1 MPSARLR
8 RLVPGAAPQ
17 ALALLDAGRGSLE
30 APVRAEIFGAQRFAQ
45 HGRSLGESHSDV
57 GDHARATEFFPRLR
71 DNITVLREAHRYIG
85 QQERTGQHVSPAGEW
100 LLDNFHIVAAQL
112 KEIHDG
118 LPRRYFDDLPVLTG
132 VHLAGLPRVY
142 SVAWA
147 FVAHTDSAFDEDLL
161 VAFLDAYQQTREL
174 TLGEMWALPTTLRV
188 VFIENLRR
196 LAERVAVSKAAREL
210 GNQWCDNLADAPD
223 ADPQALFDALE
234 LRGTG
239 RAFALQVA
247 QRLNHPT
254 SDVMA
259 PTGGR
264 VRRWLAQAV
273 PDLAGTQAQQQAE
286 QAANN
291 LSVSNAITSL
301 RLLGDTDW
309 RALVERTS
317 GLMRAMQ
324 GSAAFCA
331 ERDDTQ
337 DTTLHAIE
345 RLARRCHVSELAV
358 AHALLAQM
366 NSAPAGSDFNA
377 AARSPRY
384 WLSGPGASQLAQ
396 ALGPRALPGWDWP
409 ALWRKYTLPAYLA
422 TLLLGSVGLT
432 LWFAFHFTRHSING
446 LNGLNGISGIN
457 GHWSL
462 PWGATVA
469 LTALLA
475 LGPASEAV
483 IAFVN
488 RLISESTRPRRLP
501 RLALRDGI
509 PPEHRVLVVVPA
521 LVSSVPGIESLARQL
536 ERHHL
541 ANLEANAQFALLTD
555 PPDADAKH
563 TDADAPLLAAAVAAV
578 QALNARH
585 PAALGAPARF
595 LLLHRGRRFSET
607 EQRWIGWERKRGK
620 LEQLIHWLAA
630 DAAAPAASPFIDLGF
645 ASQPAAGTPYIV
657 TLDSDTQLPPGSLRE
672 LVGVAAHPLNLP
684 RVNLAQRRVT
694 SGYGILQP
702 RVATPLPRAG
712 EATPFHWL
720 FAGQGGVDPYS
731 AASSEIYQDLFGE
744 GTFTGK
750 GLLHVQALHVVLG
763 ARLPEGAVLSHD
775 LLEGSI
781 ARCGGVSDIVLLE
794 EAPMHAD
801 VAASRLHRWTRG
813 DWQLLPLLAR
823 AGHYGIGAINRWKM
837 LDNLRRSLVAPASL
851 GLLAVSLAG
860 WGAAPIDAL
869 LLVVAAFGA
878 GPLLGAVAGLAPSRD
893 DIALRH
899 FYRQGLTE
907 LARAACGT
915 LWHVAQLLA
924 HAGLAA
930 DAVAR
935 AAYRMAVSERHL
947 LQWTTAEAA
956 QSVAG
961 QHLGDILRQHW
972 REPVAAAALF
982 AVLLVCGTPTPAWA
996 ALLCLLWAATP
1007 LLTGWASRPRAG
1019 PTQARVPQADR
1030 DYLLDVA
1037 RDTWRYFEHGVTAA
1051 DHDLPPDNQQTFPH
1065 TMVAHRT
1072 SPTNIG
1078 LYLVAMACAQ
1088 RFGWIGNTEMLE
1100 RGERTLANLDRLARH
1115 NGHFLNW
1122 YDTQTAQPLLPAYV
1136 STVDSGNL
1144 CGCLI
1149 ALAQAC
1155 EALAQAPLQ
1164 AGDEVGRALAAS
1176 RRRLAACA
1184 PALAALLPSDA
1195 ARSALNDLLDVADPL
1210 ARLHD
1215 DPAGLEGLLQ
1225 RAASA
1230 LPAWALDPSA
1240 QTGGAPP
1247 ADARSTEAGRAPSA
1261 PMLAAQCVR
1270 DHIGTLRSLALDV
1283 AARAAHAEAALSQ
1296 RLRTLA
1302 GHCRRLADEADFG
1315 FLYNRRRKLFHI
1327 GFRVAEQQLDTS
1339 YYDLLASESRIA
1351 SLWAIA
1357 KGDVPVAHWGALGRP
1372 FFANGGPAGLRSWS
1386 GSMFEYLMPA
1396 LLLDEADASV
1406 LASAARAALEAQQ
1419 AFAQVR
1425 QVPWGISESAYAAS
1439 DHTLAYQYA
1448 PQGVPVLALRR
1459 TPADELVVAPYAT
1472 ALAALIDPAAA
1483 AANLRRL
1490 EALHARGAAG
1500 FIEALDYT
1508 PERITTQAAFT
1519 PVYTFMAHHQG
1530 MTILALAD
1538 VLLDAAPRR
1547 WAMAEPRLQA
1557 VASLLQERVPREV
1570 SMLLEAPPGPSSADR
1585 RQVGP
1590 GLWRQVVPGTSALEP
1605 THLLSNGRYSVALR
1619 ANGAG
1624 WSRFGDAFISR
1635 WRDDALRDAH
1645 GTFFYLRRRT
1655 VAAPALFG
1663 ARLWPA
1669 VAQPPA
1675 ALVSITQHPA
1685 PDAAAHYEATFH
1697 IDRVCLDAQ
1706 WSDLYTRCSVWVS
1719 PEDDIE
1725 LRQIELRNL
1734 GDDELEFDLMSAFE
1748 VSMADARADEAHPAF
1763 AKLFVRAEW
1772 NAAERALYFE
1782 RQPRLATEQGL
1793 HAVHFVAQAD
1803 AQVLGV
1809 QVQADRARW
1818 LGRQRDAAH
1827 PLAHYDALP
1836 LVAPGADASA
1846 DALADASADASAA
1859 DAPTALVTGLDPMAS
1874 LSLRVRLPAHGTV
1887 RFSIATAAA
1896 RTRGELEA
1904 LVDKYRHPSIIERSS
1919 TMSATLA
1926 GIRLREMRTS
1936 AANLAAIQLISTPL
1950 ALLMSRAL
1958 PAALPE
1964 GVALNR
1970 RVLWRFGISGDR
1982 PIVLVAASAPDATG
1996 LVRTLVQALK
2006 LWTWGGLPC
2015 DLVLL
2020 NVEPASYLMP
2030 LQRELIAIAERF
2042 KVESDASL
2050 PASRACALYV
2060 LRAPEL
2066 SAAERSAL
2074 EALARVQ
2081 LNADGRPLAQHAT
2094 ELAEW
2099 HDAALDERME
2109 HAAATLPAPQQQ
2121 ADSVATQGEFSQD
2134 GARFRFDVSAE
2145 TRPVRPW
2152 INVLANPEFGT
2163 QVSEAGAGY
2172 TWAGNSR
2179 MHQLTAWSNDAVTD
2193 PASELLLLQDLRSR
2207 KVWNAAPGAGAAATE
2222 YRVEHGQ
2229 GGTSIRHSP
2238 GDMEVRLTWCVDV
2251 ARAVKQVRVT
2261 LSNRG
2266 PQVLRLRVI
2275 GIAEWMM
2282 GGGRIDRLSVATAQV
2297 ALVGADAAQRLPL
2310 LTAMQR
2316 DGLAG
2321 FGGATAFAAL
2331 LQEGTDTRAANAATE
2346 WTCDRRELFDACG
2359 RVAVPDHFGE
2369 RSGAGLDPCAALAT
2383 TLSLAPGGTASCTWL
2398 IGHAAS
2404 PEAAVALAREAVAL
2418 APAQR
2423 LQAVQAQWHD
2433 LLGGVTV
2440 RTPDPL
2446 FDALVNRWLLYQTVA
2461 CRLWGRAGF
2470 YQAGGAFGFRDQ
2482 LQDAMALAVAAPAML
2497 RSQLLLAASRQFP
2510 EGDVQHWWHAPT
2522 GAGVRTH
2529 FSDDLLWLGH
2539 AAVHYVDTTG
2549 DTAVLDEGVP
2559 FLAGEPVPPGA
2570 EDAYYVAVAGDE
2582 TGTLYEHCA
2591 RAIDHSLAVGA
2602 HGLPLMGSGDWND
2615 GMNRVGIEGR
2625 GESVWLAWFLCRLAA
2640 DFAPIAQRRGDT
2652 ARASRWLAAASG
2664 WRDAL
2669 EGAAWDGAWYVR
2681 AFFDDGSALGSQHN
2695 AECRIDL
2702 IAQAWAVLSG
2712 AAPQARQREAMA
2724 SVERLLVDR
2733 EAGLI
2738 RLLDPPLANA
2748 VPSAGYIQAYPLGVR
2763 ENGGQYSHAGVWAL
2777 MAHAAL
2783 GQRDAAWRMF
2793 EMLSPAH
2800 RSASEERG
2808 PAYEIEPYV
2817 MAGDVY
2823 TQPPY
2828 VGRGGWSWY
2837 TGSAAWLYRAA
2848 IESIVGLQVR
2858 GNRVRMNPQIP
2869 SHWPGLQVAL
2879 QRGGVRHE
2887 FRVCGALDA
2896 AAITESRALGAELLT
2911 AGEWATLQ
2919 AAPADGAATPEVAP
2933 RRYLVLMQRG
2943 VATGSASAAAPAA
2956 LSLG

>member
-1 MPSARLR
+1 MPSVRLG

-17 ALALLDAGRGSLE
+17 ALALLEARRGSVE

-45 HGRSLGESHSDV
+45 HGRSLGKSHSAV

-71 DNITVLREAHRYIG
+71 DNIAVLREAHRYIG
-85 QQERTGQHVSPAGEW
+85 QQERTGQDVSPAGEW

-188 VFIENLRR
+188 VLIENLRR
-196 LAERVAVSKAAREL
+196 LAELVAASKAAREL
-210 GNQWCDNLADAPD
+210 GNQWCDNLADSPV
-223 ADPQALFDALE
+223 ADPQPLFDALE
-234 LRGTG
+234 LRGAG

-254 SDVMA
+254 AEVMA
-259 PTGGR
+259 PNGGR
-264 VRRWLAQAV
+264 VRRWLARAV
-273 PDLAGTQAQQQAE
+273 PDLAGTQAEQQAE

-317 GLMRAMQ
+317 ALMRAMQ

-345 RLARRCHVSELAV
+345 RLARRCHASELSV

-366 NSAPAGSDFNA
+366 NAAPASGDLSA

-384 WLSGPGASQLAQ
+384 WLSGSGRLQLAQ
-396 ALGPRALPGWDWP
+396 ALGPRALPGWDWH
-409 ALWRKYTLPAYLA
+409 ALQHKVTLPAYLA

-432 LWFAFHFTRHSING
+432 LWFTFHFTAHDGS
-446 LNGLNGISGIN
+446 
-457 GHWSL
+457 GHWPL
-462 PWGATVA
+462 PWGVNLA

-521 LVSSVPGIESLARQL
+521 LMGTVQGIESLALQL

-541 ANLEANAQFALLTD
+541 ANLEANTQFALLTD
-555 PPDADAKH
+555 LPDADAAH
-563 TDADAPLLAAAVAAV
+563 TDADPPLLAAAVAGV

-585 PAALGAPARF
+585 PAAPGAPARF

-620 LEQLIHWLAA
+620 LEQLIRWLAA
-630 DAAAPAASPFIDLGF
+630 DAAAPAASPFTDLGA
-645 ASQPAAGTPYIV
+645 ASQPVAGLPYIV

-684 RVNLAQRRVT
+684 RVDVARRRVT

-702 RVATPLPRAG
+702 RVATPLARSG
-712 EATPFHWL
+712 DATPFNWL
-720 FAGQGGVDPYS
+720 FAGQGGIDPYS
-731 AASSEIYQDLFGE
+731 AATSEIYQDLFGE

-750 GLLHVQALHVVLG
+750 GLLHVQALHAVLG
-763 ARLPEGAVLSHD
+763 GRLPEGAVLSHD

-781 ARCGGVSDIVLLE
+781 ARCGGVSDIVLIE
-794 EAPMHAD
+794 DAPMHAD

-813 DWQLLPLLAR
+813 DWQLLPLLVRAR
-823 AGHYGIGAINRWKM
+823 HYGIGAINRWKM
-837 LDNLRRSLVAPASL
+837 LDNLRRSLVAPTSL
-851 GLLAVSLAG
+851 ALLAASLAG
-860 WGAAPIDAL
+860 WGAAPVGAL

-899 FYRQGLTE
+899 FYRQGLTD

-915 LWHVAQLLA
+915 VWHVTQLLA
-924 HAGLAA
+924 HAALAV
-930 DAVAR
+930 DAGAR
-935 AAYRMAVSERHL
+935 AVYRMTVSQRHL

-956 QSVAG
+956 QSAAG
-961 QHLGDILRQHW
+961 QRLRHILQQHW
-972 REPVAAAALF
+972 REPVAATALF
-982 AVLLVCGTPTPAWA
+982 AVLLVCGTPTPVLAG
-996 ALLCLLWAATP
+996 LLCLLWAVAP
-1007 LLTGWASRPRAG
+1007 VFTGWASRPRGG
-1019 PTQARVPQADR
+1019 PAQVRVLPADR

-1037 RDTWRYFEHGVTAA
+1037 RDTWRYFAHGVTAA
-1051 DHDLPPDNQQTFPH
+1051 DHDLPPDNQQTFPY

-1078 LYLVAMACAQ
+1078 LYLVATACAQ
-1088 RFGWIGNTEMLE
+1088 RFGWIGTTELLE
-1100 RGERTLANLDRLARH
+1100 RGERTLGALDGLVRH

-1155 EALAQAPLQ
+1155 ETLATAPLQ
-1164 AGDEVGRALAAS
+1164 PAGQAEVAVAAS
-1176 RRRLAACA
+1176 RRRLAAGA

-1195 ARSALNDLLDVADPL
+1195 ARSALHDLLDVADPL
-1210 ARLHD
+1210 ARLRD
-1215 DPAGLEGLLQ
+1215 DPAGLDTLLQ

-1230 LPAWALDPSA
+1230 LPQWALDPSA
-1240 QTGGAPP
+1240 QTAVVLPTAAPGN
-1247 ADARSTEAGRAPSA
+1247 ARSTEAGQAPSA

-1270 DHIGTLRSLALDV
+1270 DYIDTLRSLAQDV
-1283 AARAAHAEAALSQ
+1283 AACAAHGEAALAQ

-1302 GHCRRLADEADFG
+1302 GHGRRLADEATFG
-1315 FLYNRRRKLFHI
+1315 FLYNGRRKLFHI
-1327 GFRVAEQQLDTS
+1327 GYRVAEAQLDTS
-1339 YYDLLASESRIA
+1339 YYDLLASESRLA

-1357 KGDVPVAHWGALGRP
+1357 KGDVPVAHWAALGRP
-1372 FFANGGPAGLRSWS
+1372 FFAIGGGAGLRSWS

-1396 LLLDEADASV
+1396 LLLDEPDASV
-1406 LASAARAALEAQQ
+1406 LGSASRAAVRSQQ
-1419 AFAQVR
+1419 AFAEVR
-1425 QVPWGISESAYAAS
+1425 RVPWGISESAYAAS

-1448 PQGVPVLALRR
+1448 PQGVPTLALRR
-1459 TPADELVVAPYAT
+1459 APADELVVAPYAT

-1483 AANLRRL
+1483 VANLRRL

-1508 PERITTQAAFT
+1508 PERIATQAAFT

-1538 VLLDAAPRR
+1538 VLLGAAPRR

-1557 VASLLQERVPREV
+1557 VASLLQERVPRQV
-1570 SMLLEAPPGPSSADR
+1570 SMVLEAPPGSSSADR
-1585 RQVGP
+1585 RQAGP
-1590 GLWRQVVPGTSALEP
+1590 GLWRQVVPGTSALQP

-1624 WSRFGDAFISR
+1624 WSRFGNAFISR

-1645 GTFFYLRRRT
+1645 GMFFYIRRR
-1655 VAAPALFG
+1655 VPAAPAPFG
-1663 ARLWPA
+1663 TRFRPA
-1669 VAQPPA
+1669 VVQTHA
-1675 ALVSITQHPA
+1675 APVFAAPVSITQHPA
-1685 PDAAAHYEATFH
+1685 PDVGAHYEATFH
-1697 IDRVCLDAQ
+1697 IDRVCLDAK
-1706 WSDLYTRCSVWVS
+1706 WSDLHTHCAVWVS
-1719 PEDDIE
+1719 PEDDLE

-1734 GDDELEFDLMSAFE
+1734 GGDEIELDLMSAFE
-1748 VSMADARADEAHPAF
+1748 VSMAEARADEAHPAF
-1763 AKLFVRAEW
+1763 ANLFVRAEW

-1782 RQPRLATEQGL
+1782 RRPRLATEQGL

-1803 AQVLGV
+1803 AQVLDV
-1809 QVQADRARW
+1809 EVQADRARW
-1818 LGRQRDAAH
+1818 LGRQRDASH
-1827 PLAHYDALP
+1827 PLAHYDTLP
-1836 LVAPGADASA
+1836 LAAPGADTAPA
-1846 DALADASADASAA
+1846 DAA
-1859 DAPTALVTGLDPMAS
+1859 TELVTGLDPMAS

-1887 RFSIATAAA
+1887 RFCIATAAA

-1904 LVDKYRHPSIIERSS
+1904 LVDKYRQPSIIERSS

-1936 AANLAAIQLISTPL
+1936 AANLAAIQIISTPL
-1950 ALLMSRAL
+1950 ALLMAR
-1958 PAALPE
+1958 PAPLAAPD
-1964 GVALNR
+1964 GVAIDR

-1982 PIVLVAASAPDATG
+1982 PIVLVVAGAPHATG
-1996 LVRTLVQALK
+1996 LVRTMVQALK

-2030 LQRELIAIAERF
+2030 LQRELIAITERF
-2042 KVESDASL
+2042 KVETDASL
-2050 PASRACALYV
+2050 PASRACALIL

-2066 SAAERSAL
+2066 SASERGAL

-2099 HDAALDERME
+2099 HDAALDERIE
-2109 HAAATLPAPQQQ
+2109 HAVAVLAEPTQD
-2121 ADSVATQGEFSQD
+2121 ADSWATQGDFSPD

-2152 INVLANPEFGT
+2152 INVLANPEFGA

-2193 PASELLLLQDLRSR
+2193 PASELLLLQDLRTR
-2207 KVWNAAPGAGAAATE
+2207 KVWNTAPGAGAAATE

-2229 GGTSIRHSP
+2229 GITGIRHSP
-2238 GDMEVRLTWCVDV
+2238 GDMEVQVTWCVDA

-2266 PQVLRLRVI
+2266 SQVQRLRVM

-2282 GGGRIDRLSVATAQV
+2282 GGGRIDRLSVATAHV
-2297 ALVGADAAQRLPL
+2297 PLGGADATQRLPL
-2310 LTAMQR
+2310 LTATQR
-2316 DGLAG
+2316 DGVAG
-2321 FGGATAFAAL
+2321 FGGATAFAVL
-2331 LQEGTDTRAANAATE
+2331 LQEGVSASAANAASE
-2346 WTCDRRELFDACG
+2346 WTCDRRELFDARG
-2359 RVAVPDHFGE
+2359 RLAVPDHFGE

-2383 TLSLAPGGTASCTWL
+2383 TLLLKPGGTASCTWL

-2404 PEAAVALAREAVAL
+2404 AEAAVALAREAVAL

-2423 LQAVQAQWHD
+2423 AQAVQAQWHE

-2440 RTPDPL
+2440 HTPDPL

-2482 LQDAMALAVAAPAML
+2482 LQDAMALAVVAPAML
-2497 RSQLLLAASRQFP
+2497 RNQLLLAASRQFP

-2539 AAVHYVDTTG
+2539 AAVHYADTTG
-2549 DTAVLDEGVP
+2549 DTAVLDEMVP

-2570 EDAYYVAVAGDE
+2570 EDAYYVAQAGDE
-2582 TGTLYEHCA
+2582 SATLYEHCA
-2591 RAIDHSLAVGA
+2591 RAIDHSLAVGV

-2652 ARASRWLAAASG
+2652 DRASRWLTAASG

-2669 EGAAWDGAWYVR
+2669 EGAAWDGAWYKR

-2702 IAQAWAVLSG
+2702 IAQAWSVLSG
-2712 AAPQARQREAMA
+2712 AAPLARQREAMA
-2724 SVERLLVDR
+2724 SVEQLLVDR
-2733 EAGLI
+2733 EAGLV
-2738 RLLDPPLANA
+2738 RLLAPPLANA
-2748 VPSAGYIQAYPLGVR
+2748 VPSAGYIQAYPPGVR
-2763 ENGGQYSHAGVWAL
+2763 ENGGQYSHGGVWAL

-2783 GQRDAAWRMF
+2783 GQRDEAWRMF

-2858 GNRVRMNPQIP
+2858 GTRVRVNPQIP
-2869 SHWPGLQVAL
+2869 SHWPGLQVTLRRA
-2879 QRGGVRHE
+2879 GVQHE
-2887 FRVCGALDA
+2887 FRVCSALDA
-2896 AAITESRALGAELLT
+2896 AGIEESHALGAVLLT

-2919 AAPADGAATPEVAP
+2919 AAPADADSAQTPAQ
-2933 RRYLVLMQRG
+2933 RHYLVVL
-2943 VATGSASAAAPAA
+2943 APPGSAKGRASVDAAAA

>member
-1 MPSARLR
+1 MPLARLR

-17 ALALLDAGRGSLE
+17 ALALLDARRGSVE
-30 APVRAEIFGAQRFAQ
+30 APIRAEIFGAQRFAQ
-45 HGRSLGESHSDV
+45 HGRSLGESHSAV

-71 DNITVLREAHRYIG
+71 DNIAVLREAHRYIG

-188 VFIENLRR
+188 VLIENLRR
-196 LAERVAVSKAAREL
+196 LAERVAASKAAREL
-210 GNQWCDNLADAPD
+210 GNQWCDNLANAPV
-223 ADPQALFDALE
+223 ADPQPLFDALE

-273 PDLAGTQAQQQAE
+273 PDLAGAQAQQQAE

-317 GLMRAMQ
+317 ALMRAMRA
-324 GSAAFCA
+324 SPAFCA

-345 RLARRCHVSELAV
+345 RLARRCHASELSV
-358 AHALLAQM
+358 AQALLTQL
-366 NSAPAGSDFNA
+366 NSAPESDDQNA

-384 WLSGPGASQLAQ
+384 WLSGPGRVQLAQ
-396 ALGPRALPGWDWP
+396 ALGPRALPGWDWH
-409 ALWRKYTLPAYLA
+409 ALRHRFTLHAYLA
-422 TLLLGSVGLT
+422 TLMLGSVGLT
-432 LWFAFHFTRHSING
+432 MWFAFHFTRHDAS
-446 LNGLNGISGIN
+446 
-457 GHWSL
+457 GHWPL
-462 PWGATVA
+462 PWGVNVA

-509 PPEHRVLVVVPA
+509 PPEHRVLVVMPA
-521 LVSSVPGIESLARQL
+521 LMGTVQGIESLALQL

-555 PPDADAKH
+555 LPDADAPH
-563 TDADAPLLAAAVAAV
+563 TDADAPLLAAAVATV

-585 PAALGAPARF
+585 PHAAGAPARF
-595 LLLHRGRRFSET
+595 LLLHRGRQFSQT

-620 LEQLIHWLAA
+620 LEQLIRWLAA
-630 DAAAPAASPFIDLGF
+630 DAAALDASPFIDLGVV
-645 ASQPAAGTPYIV
+645 SQPVAGLPYIV

-684 RVNLAQRRVT
+684 RVDVAQRRVT

-702 RVATPLPRAG
+702 RVATPLPRSG
-712 EATPFHWL
+712 EVTPFHWL
-720 FAGQGGVDPYS
+720 FAGQGGIDPYS
-731 AASSEIYQDLFGE
+731 AATSEIYQDLFGE

-750 GLLHVQALHVVLG
+750 GLLHVQALHAVLG
-763 ARLPEGAVLSHD
+763 ARLPDGAVLSHD

-781 ARCGGVSDIVLLE
+781 ARCGGVSDIVLIE

-813 DWQLLPLLAR
+813 DWQLLPLLVQAS
-823 AGHYGIGAINRWKM
+823 HYGIGAINRWKM

-851 GLLAVSLAG
+851 ALLAASLAG
-860 WGAAPIDAL
+860 WGAVPVDAL

-899 FYRQGLTE
+899 FYRLGLTE
-907 LARAACGT
+907 LARAVCGT
-915 LWHVAQLLA
+915 LWHVTQLLA
-924 HAGLAA
+924 QAALAV
-930 DAVAR
+930 DAVVR
-935 AAYRMAVSERHL
+935 AVYRMAVSQRHL

-956 QSVAG
+956 QSAAG
-961 QHLGDILRQHW
+961 QRVGQVLQQHW
-972 REPVAAAALF
+972 REPVAACALF
-982 AVLLVCGTPTPAWA
+982 AVLVVCGTPTPALA
-996 ALLCLLWAATP
+996 ALLCLLWALAP
-1007 LLTGWASRPRAG
+1007 VFTGWASRPNRG
-1019 PTQARVPQADR
+1019 PVQVRVPPADR

-1037 RDTWRYFEHGVTAA
+1037 RDTWRYFEHGVTAV
-1051 DHDLPPDNQQTFPH
+1051 DHDLPPDNQQTHPY

-1078 LYLVAMACAQ
+1078 LYLVATACAQ
-1088 RFGWIGNTEMLE
+1088 RFGWIGNTELLE
-1100 RGERTLANLDRLARH
+1100 RGERTLATLDGMARH

-1122 YDTQTAQPLLPAYV
+1122 YDTQTAQALLPTYV

-1149 ALAQAC
+1149 AFAQAC
-1155 EALAQAPLQ
+1155 EALASAPLQ
-1164 AGDEVGRALAAS
+1164 PDAQVAVALAAS
-1176 RRRLAACA
+1176 RRRVAASA
-1184 PALAALLPSDA
+1184 PALAALLPTDA
-1195 ARSALNDLLDVADPL
+1195 SRSALDDLLEVDDPL
-1210 ARLHD
+1210 ARLRD
-1215 DPAGLEGLLQ
+1215 DPAGLEALLQ
-1225 RAASA
+1225 SAASA
-1230 LPAWALDPSA
+1230 LPQWALDPSA
-1240 QTGGAPP
+1240 QTAAVLATAAPANP
-1247 ADARSTEAGRAPSA
+1247 RSTEAGPAPSA

-1270 DHIGTLRSLALDV
+1270 DHIATLRSLAHDA
-1283 AARAAHAEAALSQ
+1283 AARAENGEAALAQ

-1302 GHCRRLADEADFG
+1302 GHCRRLADEAAFG
-1315 FLYNRRRKLFHI
+1315 FLYNARRKLFHI
-1327 GFRVAEQQLDTS
+1327 GYRVAEGQLDTS
-1339 YYDLLASESRIA
+1339 YYDLLASESRLA

-1357 KGDVPVAHWGALGRP
+1357 KGDVPVAHWSALGRP

-1396 LLLDEADASV
+1396 LLLDEPDASV
-1406 LASAARAALEAQQ
+1406 LASASQAAVQAQQ
-1419 AFAQVR
+1419 AFAESR
-1425 QVPWGISESAYAAS
+1425 HVPWGISESAYAAS

-1472 ALAALIDPAAA
+1472 ALAALLDPAAA
-1483 AANLRRL
+1483 AANMRRL

-1538 VLLDAAPRR
+1538 VLLGAAPRR

-1570 SMLLEAPPGPSSADR
+1570 SMLLEAPPGSSSADR
-1585 RQVGP
+1585 RQAGP
-1590 GLWRQVVPGTSALEP
+1590 GLWRQVVPGTSALQP

-1645 GTFFYLRRRT
+1645 GTFFYLRRRMAAVPAGFGT
-1655 VAAPALFG
+1655 LFRPVAAQVPVTPVF
-1663 ARLWPA
+1663 
-1669 VAQPPA
+1669 A
-1675 ALVSITQHPA
+1675 APVSLTQHPA
-1685 PDAAAHYEATFH
+1685 PDAAAHYDATFH
-1697 IDRVCLDAQ
+1697 IDRVCFDAQ
-1706 WSDLYTRCSVWVS
+1706 WSDLHTHCAVWVS
-1719 PEDDIE
+1719 PEDDLE

-1734 GDDELEFDLMSAFE
+1734 GDDEIELDLMSAFE

-1782 RQPRLATEQGL
+1782 RHPRLATEQGL

-1818 LGRQRDAAH
+1818 LGRQRDASH
-1827 PLAHYDALP
+1827 PLAHYDTLP
-1836 LVAPGADASA
+1836 LAAPGADA
-1846 DALADASADASAA
+1846 ALV
-1859 DAPTALVTGLDPMAS
+1859 DAPIELVTGLDPMAS

-1887 RFSIATAAA
+1887 HFCLATAAA

-1904 LVDKYRHPSIIERSS
+1904 LVDKYRQPSIIERSS

-1950 ALLMSRAL
+1950 ALLMARPMPVVA
-1958 PAALPE
+1958 PE
-1964 GVALNR
+1964 GTTLDR

-1982 PIVLVAASAPDATG
+1982 PIVLVEASAPHATG
-1996 LVRTLVQALK
+1996 LVRTMVQALK

-2030 LQRELIAIAERF
+2030 LQRELSAIAERF
-2042 KVESDASL
+2042 KAESDASL
-2050 PASRACALYV
+2050 PASRACVLVV

-2066 SAAERSAL
+2066 SASERSAL

-2109 HAAATLPAPQQQ
+2109 LAVAALAPPAHR
-2121 ADSVATQGEFSQD
+2121 ADPVAAQGDFSPD

-2152 INVLANPEFGT
+2152 INVLANPDFGA

-2193 PASELLLLQDLRSR
+2193 PASELLLLQDLRTR
-2207 KVWNAAPGAGAAATE
+2207 QVWNTAPGAGAAATE

-2229 GGTSIRHSP
+2229 GITGIRHSP
-2238 GDMEVRLTWCVDV
+2238 GDLEVQVTWCVDV

-2266 PQVLRLRVI
+2266 PQALRLRVI

-2282 GGGRIDRLSVATAQV
+2282 GGSRIDRLSVATARV
-2297 ALVGADAAQRLPL
+2297 PLGGTDAAQRLPL
-2310 LTAMQR
+2310 LTATQR

-2321 FGGATAFAAL
+2321 FGGATAFAML
-2331 LQEGTDTRAANAATE
+2331 LQEGIGVSAANAGSE
-2346 WTCDRRELFDACG
+2346 WTCDRRELFDARG
-2359 RVAVPDHFGE
+2359 RLTVPDHFGE

-2383 TLSLAPGGTASCTWL
+2383 TLSLASGGIASCTWL

-2404 PEAAVALAREAVAL
+2404 ADAAVTLAREAVAL

-2423 LQAVQAQWHD
+2423 AQAAQVQWNE

-2482 LQDAMALAVAAPAML
+2482 LQDAMALAVVAPAML

-2539 AAVHYVDTTG
+2539 GAVHYVDTTG
-2549 DTAVLDEGVP
+2549 DTAVLDEVVP

-2570 EDAYYVAVAGDE
+2570 EDAYYVAQAGDQSA
-2582 TGTLYEHCA
+2582 TLYEHCA
-2591 RAIDHSLAVGA
+2591 RAIDHSLAVGV

-2640 DFAPIAQRRGDT
+2640 EFAPIAQRRGDT
-2652 ARASRWLAAASG
+2652 ARASRWLTAASG

-2669 EGAAWDGAWYVR
+2669 EGAAWDGAWYAR
-2681 AFFDDGSALGSQHN
+2681 AFFDDGSALGSRHN

-2702 IAQAWAVLSG
+2702 IAQAWSVLSG
-2712 AAPQARQREAMA
+2712 AAPLARQREAMA
-2724 SVERLLVDR
+2724 SAEQLLVDR
-2733 EAGLI
+2733 EAGLV

-2748 VPSAGYIQAYPLGVR
+2748 VPSAGYIQAYPPGVR

-2783 GQRDAAWRMF
+2783 GQRDEAWRMF

-2858 GNRVRMNPQIP
+2858 GNRVRLDPQLP
-2869 SHWPGLQVAL
+2869 AHWPGLEVAL

-2887 FRVCGALDA
+2887 FRVSGALDA
-2896 AAITESRALGAELLT
+2896 VAIEESRALGAVQLA

-2919 AAPADGAATPEVAP
+2919 ASPADAGGSGVAGDSGNSGDSAAVAP
-2933 RRYLVLMQRG
+2933 RRYLVLM
-2943 VATGSASAAAPAA
+2943 AAPAA
-2956 LSLG
+2956 GNAARGAAPAAVSLG

>member
-17 ALALLDAGRGSLE
+17 ALALLDTTRGPLE
-30 APVRAEIFGAQRFAQ
+30 APIRAEIFGAQRFAQ

-71 DNITVLREAHRYIG
+71 DNIAVLREAHRYIG

-100 LLDNFHIVAAQL
+100 LLDNFHVVAAQL

-161 VAFLDAYQQTREL
+161 IAFLDAYQQTREL

-188 VFIENLRR
+188 VLIENLRR
-196 LAERVAVSKAAREL
+196 LAERVAASKAAREL
-210 GNQWCDNLADAPD
+210 GNQWCDNLANTPT
-223 ADPQALFDALE
+223 ADPQPLFDALE

-254 SDVMA
+254 ADAMA

-264 VRRWLAQAV
+264 VRRWLAQTV

-317 GLMRAMQ
+317 ALMRAMQ
-324 GSAAFCA
+324 ESAAFCA

-337 DTTLHAIE
+337 DSTLHAIE
-345 RLARRCHVSELAV
+345 RLARRCCQSELSV

-366 NSAPAGSDFNA
+366 NSAPEGSDLSA

-384 WLSGPGASQLAQ
+384 WLSGPGRPQLAQ
-396 ALGPRALPGWDWP
+396 ALGPRALPGWEWH
-409 ALWRKYTLPAYLA
+409 ALRHKVTLPAYLA
-422 TLLLGSVGLT
+422 TLLIGSVGLT
-432 LWFAFHFTRHSING
+432 LWFAFHFTGHDAR
-446 LNGLNGISGIN
+446 
-457 GHWSL
+457 GHWPL
-462 PWGATVA
+462 PWGVNVA

-521 LVSSVPGIESLARQL
+521 LLGTVQGIEALAMQL

-541 ANLEANAQFALLTD
+541 ANSEANAQFALLTD
-555 PPDADAKH
+555 LSDADAEH
-563 TDADAPLLAAAVAAV
+563 TDADAPLLAAATARV
-578 QALNARH
+578 QALNASH
-585 PAALGAPARF
+585 PAGPGAPARF
-595 LLLHRGRRFSET
+595 LLLHRSRRFSET

-620 LEQLIHWLAA
+620 LEQLIRWLAA
-630 DAAAPAASPFIDLGF
+630 DAAAAEASPFIDLG
-645 ASQPAAGTPYIV
+645 AVSQPVAGTPYIV

-684 RVNLAQRRVT
+684 RIDVALRRVT

-702 RVATPLPRAG
+702 RVATPLPRVG
-712 EATPFHWL
+712 EATPFNWL
-720 FAGQGGVDPYS
+720 FAGQGGIDPYS
-731 AASSEIYQDLFGE
+731 AATSEIYQDLFGE

-750 GLLHVQALHVVLG
+750 GLLHVRALHAVLD

-781 ARCGGVSDIVLLE
+781 ARCGGVSDIVLIE

-813 DWQLLPLLAR
+813 DWQLLPLLLH

-837 LDNLRRSLVAPASL
+837 LDNLRRSLVAPTSL
-851 GLLAVSLAG
+851 ALLAASLAG
-860 WGAAPIDAL
+860 WGAVPVDAL
-869 LLVVAAFGA
+869 LLVIAAFGA

-899 FYRQGLTE
+899 FYRQGLTD

-915 LWHVAQLLA
+915 AWHVAQLLA
-924 HAGLAA
+924 HAALCADAVGLAA
-930 DAVAR
+930 W
-935 AAYRMAVSERHL
+935 RMAVSQRHL

-956 QSVAG
+956 QRAAG
-961 QHLGDILRQHW
+961 QRLGQILQLHW
-972 REPVAAAALF
+972 REPVAATALF
-982 AVLLVCGTPTPAWA
+982 AALLACGTPTPAWA
-996 ALLCLLWAATP
+996 ALLCVMWAAAP
-1007 LLTGWASRPRAG
+1007 VLTGWASRPRGG
-1019 PTQARVPQADR
+1019 PLPMRLPQADR
-1030 DYLLDVA
+1030 NYLHDVA

-1051 DHDLPPDNQQTFPH
+1051 DHDLPPDNQQTHPY

-1078 LYLVAMACAQ
+1078 LYLVAVACAR
-1088 RFGWIGNTEMLE
+1088 RFGWIGATELLE
-1100 RGERTLANLDRLARH
+1100 RGERTLATLDGMVRH

-1155 EALAQAPLQ
+1155 EALARAPLQ
-1164 AGDEVGRALAAS
+1164 PQAEVEAALAAS
-1176 RRRLAACA
+1176 RRRLEACA
-1184 PALAALLPSDA
+1184 PALAPLMPTDA
-1195 ARSALNDLLDVADPL
+1195 ARSALDDLLDVADPL
-1210 ARLHD
+1210 ARMRD
-1215 DPAGLEGLLQ
+1215 DPAGLDALLQ
-1225 RAASA
+1225 RAGAA
-1230 LPAWALDPSA
+1230 LPPWALDPSA
-1240 QTGGAPP
+1240 QTAAALASDVL
-1247 ADARSTEAGRAPSA
+1247 ADARSTEAGRPPSA
-1261 PMLAAQCVR
+1261 PMLAAQCLR
-1270 DHIGTLRSLALDV
+1270 DHISTLRSLAHDA
-1283 AARAAHAEAALSQ
+1283 AARTAHGEAALAQ

-1302 GHCRRLADEADFG
+1302 GHCRRLADEAAFG
-1315 FLYNRRRKLFHI
+1315 FLFNPRRKLFHI
-1327 GFRVAEQQLDTS
+1327 GYRVAEAQLDTS

-1357 KGDVPVAHWGALGRP
+1357 KGDVPVAHWAALGRP
-1372 FFANGGPAGLRSWS
+1372 FFANGGGAGLRSWS

-1396 LLLDEADASV
+1396 LLLDEPDASV
-1406 LASAARAALEAQQ
+1406 LASASQAALQAQQ
-1419 AFAQVR
+1419 AFAELR
-1425 QVPWGISESAYAAS
+1425 HVPWGISESAYAAS

-1459 TPADELVVAPYAT
+1459 TPADEMVVAPYAT
-1472 ALAALIDPAAA
+1472 ALAALVDPAAA

-1538 VLLDAAPRR
+1538 VLLDGAPRR

-1585 RQVGP
+1585 RQAGP
-1590 GLWRQVVPGTSALEP
+1590 GLWRQVVPGTSALQP

-1655 VAAPALFG
+1655 AAAPAAFGTLF
-1663 ARLWPA
+1663 R
-1669 VAQPPA
+1669 PA
-1675 ALVSITQHPA
+1675 AAPVHAAPGFAAPVSITQHPA

-1706 WSDLYTRCSVWVS
+1706 WSDLHTHCPVWVS
-1719 PEDDIE
+1719 PEDDLE

-1734 GDDELEFDLMSAFE
+1734 GGEEIELDLMSAFE

-1782 RQPRLATEQGL
+1782 RHPRLATEQGL

-1827 PLAHYDALP
+1827 PLAHYDTLP
-1836 LVAPGADASA
+1836 LAALGADTAPV
-1846 DALADASADASAA
+1846 
-1859 DAPTALVTGLDPMAS
+1859 DAPTELVTGLDPMAS
-1874 LSLRVRLPAHGTV
+1874 LSLRVRLPAHGTA
-1887 RFSIATAAA
+1887 RICLATAAA

-1904 LVDKYRHPSIIERSS
+1904 LVDKYRQPSIIERSS

-1936 AANLAAIQLISTPL
+1936 AANLAGIQIISTPL
-1950 ALLMSRAL
+1950 ALLMARPVPV
-1958 PAALPE
+1958 PAADGMVLD
-1964 GVALNR
+1964 R

-1982 PIVLVAASAPDATG
+1982 PIVLVVASAPHATG
-1996 LVRTLVQALK
+1996 LVRTMVQALK

-2042 KVESDASL
+2042 KAESDASL
-2050 PASRACALYV
+2050 PASRACALVV

-2066 SAAERSAL
+2066 SASERGAL

-2099 HDAALDERME
+2099 HDEALDERME
-2109 HAAATLPAPQQQ
+2109 QAGSALAAPLHAA
-2121 ADSVATQGEFSQD
+2121 DSAATQGTFSPD

-2145 TRPVRPW
+2145 ARPVRPW

-2193 PASELLLLQDLRSR
+2193 PASELLLLQDLRTR
-2207 KVWNAAPGAGAAATE
+2207 KVWNTAPGAGAAATE

-2229 GGTSIRHSP
+2229 GVTGIRHSP
-2238 GDMEVRLTWCVDV
+2238 GDMEVQVTWSVDV

-2266 PQVLRLRVI
+2266 PQVQRLRVI

-2282 GGGRIDRLSVATAQV
+2282 GASRIDRLSVTTAHV
-2297 ALVGADAAQRLPL
+2297 PLGGADAAQRVPL
-2310 LTAMQR
+2310 LTATQR

-2321 FGGATAFAAL
+2321 FGGATAFAVL
-2331 LQEGTDTRAANAATE
+2331 LQEGVNVSAANAASE
-2346 WTCDRRELFDACG
+2346 WTCDRRELFDARG
-2359 RVAVPDHFGE
+2359 HLAVPDHFGE
-2369 RSGAGLDPCAALAT
+2369 HSGAGLDPCAALAT
-2383 TLSLAPGGTASCTWL
+2383 TLLLKPGGTVSCSWL
-2398 IGHAAS
+2398 IGHSAS
-2404 PEAAVALAREAVAL
+2404 ADAAVALAREAVA
-2418 APAQR
+2418 ATPAQR
-2423 LQAVQAQWHD
+2423 AQAVQAQWHE

-2482 LQDAMALAVAAPAML
+2482 LQDAMALAVVAPAML
-2497 RSQLLLAASRQFP
+2497 RSQLLLSASRQFP

-2549 DTAVLDEGVP
+2549 DTAVFDEVVP

-2570 EDAYYVAVAGDE
+2570 EDAYYVAQAGGE
-2582 TGTLYEHCA
+2582 SATLYEHCA
-2591 RAIDHSLAVGA
+2591 RAIDHSLAVGV

-2640 DFAPIAQRRGDT
+2640 DFAPVAQRRGDT
-2652 ARASRWLAAASG
+2652 ARASHWLTAASG

-2669 EGAAWDGAWYVR
+2669 ESAAWDGAWYVR

-2702 IAQAWAVLSG
+2702 IAQAWSVLSG
-2712 AAPQARQREAMA
+2712 AAPLARQREAMA

-2733 EAGLI
+2733 EGGLV

-2748 VPSAGYIQAYPLGVR
+2748 VPSAGYIQAYPPGVR
-2763 ENGGQYSHAGVWAL
+2763 ENGGQYSHGGVWAL

-2783 GQRDAAWRMF
+2783 GQRDEAWRMF

-2800 RSASEERG
+2800 RAASAERG

-2817 MAGDVY
+2817 IAGDVY

-2858 GNRVRMNPQIP
+2858 GMRVRMNPQIP
-2869 SHWPGLQVAL
+2869 SHWPGLQVTL
-2879 QRGGVRHE
+2879 LRGGVQHE
-2887 FRVCGALDA
+2887 FRVCGAHDA
-2896 AAITESRALGAELLT
+2896 GAIAGARALGAVLLP

-2919 AAPADGAATPEVAP
+2919 VAPLDGDGAEAGAVP
-2933 RRYLVLMQRG
+2933 RRYLVLM
-2943 VATGSASAAAPAA
+2943 APAAPASDA
-2956 LSLG
+2956 AQVDPPAVVYAP